1 MPSIRPDQLP
11 SGQNFDFDDIMMI
24 ETNPHNSNRK
34 LNQISIRDFCKTASL
49 FDPAQGNSNFL
60 VGLQSQF
67 EWMFAQMNEMAKP
80 NSGPIVPF
88 SAFKSN
94 NPNLPDI
101 AGVSPTP
108 TPSMTVT
115 PTPTVTPNI
124 PPSPT
129 PTPTPTPAAYRTL
142 LYHA

>member
-11 SGQNFDFDDIMMI
+11 SGQNFDFDDIMLI
-24 ETNPHNSNRK
+24 ETNPHNSNRQ
-34 LNQISIRDFCKTASL
+34 LNQISIRDVCKTAAL
-49 FDPAQGNSNFL
+49 CDPAQGNANFL

-108 TPSMTVT
+108 TPSMTAKVN
-115 PTPTVTPNI
+115 PRVVASRLPE
-124 PPSPT
+124 
-129 PTPTPTPAAYRTL
+129 
-142 LYHA
+142 